1 MVKHIESWDV
11 EPGKVVQQLL
21 KPASNSPDSQAER
34 FMLALSKKDAKGMW
48 LNSADTA
55 LLLAAPL
62 VAVAVLIRS
71 LTGHGLPVR
80 MQFLHCRCKDSVLI
94 CCTM

>member
-21 KPASNSPDSQAER
+21 KPASKSPNSKAER
-34 FMLALSKKDAKGMW
+34 FMLALSGRDVKGMW
-48 LNSADTA
+48 LNSADFA
-55 LLLAAPL
+55 LYAAAPL
-62 VAVAVLIRS
+62 VVAALLTRG

-80 MQFLHCRCKDSVLI
+80 MCSHTIASRS
-94 CCTM
+94 